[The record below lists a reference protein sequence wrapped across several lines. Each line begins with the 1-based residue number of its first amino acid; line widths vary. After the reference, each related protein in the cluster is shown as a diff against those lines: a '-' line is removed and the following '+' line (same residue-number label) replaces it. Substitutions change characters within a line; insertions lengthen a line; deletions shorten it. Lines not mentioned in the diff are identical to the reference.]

1 MGDVSLQ
8 KHAALSERLMLE
20 GDLVGNVFHANIS
33 PANYDRRTLCNNYI
47 HSESKNAAKK
57 ATRVRFQGFICKTKT
72 TQKSFSVSFS
82 RQL

>member
-47 HSESKNAAKK
+47 NSWYKNTVKK
-57 ATRVRFQGFICKTKT
+57 SNACEISGIYLQDKNYT
-72 TQKSFSVSFS
+72 
-82 RQL
+82 